1 MEKNTLFK
9 YSGQLVCLPHLYIY
23 LPLFTLFSYSIRTRT
38 ALGKKKKN
46 LCVLLTSKQ
55 VYKLIQRA
63 VILKIFYV

>member
-1 MEKNTLFK
+1 MFSSIPSFCVISISLYFLATFLYFFLTQLKPTLPF
-9 YSGQLVCLPHLYIY
+9 
-23 LPLFTLFSYSIRTRT
+23 R
-38 ALGKKKKN
+38 KKKN